1 MLRLSLHQ
9 PANLTPESLAA
20 RPRLRR
26 AAIEAPPVAAAPP
39 IVHEALRSPGQP
51 LDAATRATLEPRLGH
66 DFSHVRVHTDAQ
78 AAASARSVNALAY
91 TVGRDVVFDAGQYA
105 PSTPH
110 GQRLLAHEL
119 THVAQQGAVDARAH
133 RGLALGDTNDPA
145 EREAERA
152 ASRLADPAAAL
163 APSME
168 PRPVVRRQGVTT
180 TSGPGLGLG
189 LGPSLSPSIS
199 LPAESVEL
207 EAGESLSTQ
216 NPKLVRVAQSFK
228 SLQAGNPDAT
238 IKLSAYLTEGAKNS
252 SARAATE
259 RGQLSQRMSEAR
271 DALQALGVPR
281 DQVSLEPA
289 TAFSTSAR
297 GQISVDVYKAQSARP
312 FIMGPTPTPNPP
324 GGPQPQPQPSPS
336 LPSLSD
342 KLTLKYGPLTVEL
355 PKSAALKLPIR
366 ISAAKS
372 LVIDLKAAV
381 PGDFSLSITLDGLPH
396 VRVSLKAGAKYDKDK
411 GASGS
416 AGLQIEMTKT
426 VCRAA
431 NPEEL
436 KAKITKA
443 GADLMKAMQEFSA
456 ESDNEKKLLKV
467 ADIVSPLADM
477 YDAVDKSKAAC
488 KQVPAAT
495 FEFGAKG
502 PLGGDPG
509 SDPSKREPGYIGGTI
524 TIPF

>member
-1 MLRLSLHQ
+1 MMKLSLHQ
-9 PANLTPESLAA
+9 PVHPVTESLAA
-20 RPRLRR
+20 RPRLQR
-26 AAIEAPPVAAAPP
+26 AAVAAARDTAAPP
-39 IVHEALRSPGQP
+39 IVHDALRAPGQA
-51 LDAATRATLEPRLGH
+51 LDAETRASLEPRLGQ
-66 DFSHVRVHTDAQ
+66 DFSQVRVHADGV
-78 AAASARSVNALAY
+78 AAESARAVHALAY
-91 TVGRDVVFDAGQYA
+91 TVGRDVVFGAGQYA

-119 THVAQQGAVDARAH
+119 THVTQQGAADARANPD
-133 RGLALGDTNDPA
+133 LALGDTHDSA
-145 EREAERA
+145 EREAERVA
-152 ASRLADPAAAL
+152 GGHAL
-163 APSME
+163 AGPPMDH
-168 PRPVVRRQGVTT
+168 RPVVRRQGVTT
-180 TSGPGLGLG
+180 AAGPGLGLG
-189 LGPSLSPSIS
+189 LGPSLSPSIN
-199 LPAESVEL
+199 LPATSVEL
-207 EAGESLSTQ
+207 EAGESLSAQ
-216 NPKLVRVAQSFK
+216 NPKLVQVAQSFK
-228 SLQAGNPDAT
+228 SLQASSPDAN
-238 IKLSAYLTEGAKNS
+238 IKLSAYLTEAAKLS
-252 SARAATE
+252 SAKAATE

-271 DALQALGVPR
+271 DSLQALGVPR
-281 DQVSLEPA
+281 DQISLEPA
-289 TAFSTSAR
+289 TAFATSAR
-297 GQISVDVYKAQSARP
+297 GQVSIDVYKARSAP
-312 FIMGPTPTPNPP
+312 PLILGPAPATNPAV
-324 GGPQPQPQPSPS
+324 GPQPQPQPSPS

-366 ISAAKS
+366 ISAARS

-396 VRVSLKAGAKYDKDK
+396 VRIALKAGAKYDKDK
-411 GASGS
+411 GTSGS

-426 VCRAA
+426 VCSAA

-443 GADLMKAMQEFSA
+443 GDDLKKAMQEFSA
-456 ESDNEKKLLKV
+456 ESDSEKKLLKA

-502 PLGGDPG
+502 PLGGGDETDPT
-509 SDPSKREPGYIGGTI
+509 KRQPGYIGGTI